1 VVGHHHHVHCLCGQE
16 LKGEGREWE
25 KIWKKRRSYHSIGVE
40 CDIYAHYRHHRRFSC
55 DQEIAHPLSLRT
67 DTFDHCVADN
77 SQFAII
83 MLIMMVFELVQ
94 IILFAL
100 DVNFL
105 VPQRTDLKR
114 KYGQG
119 SVTYFYV
126 ICAITIAVCLIG
138 MVDALLLRWQINQ
151 KKSGGSTCFPILRC
165 LMGFFQATTTN
176 EKAPFW
182 SWLFVTYM
190 IFEKQ

>member
-1 VVGHHHHVHCLCGQE
+1 
-16 LKGEGREWE
+16 
-25 KIWKKRRSYHSIGVE
+25 
-40 CDIYAHYRHHRRFSC
+40 
-55 DQEIAHPLSLRT
+55 
-67 DTFDHCVADN
+67 
-77 SQFAII
+77 

-105 VPQRTDLKR
+105 VPQRSDLKK

-126 ICAITIAVCLIG
+126 VCGITMGVCLIG

-151 KKSGGSTCFPILRC
+151 KKTGGS
-165 LMGFFQATTTN
+165 A
-176 EKAPFW
+176 
-182 SWLFVTYM
+182 
-190 IFEKQ
+190 